1 MSLDSDLSDLN
12 ATPAN
17 SSHAMQRQGLLFAL
31 LAVACFST
39 GPIFVRWASVSLGVY
54 EIGAWRLLLAG
65 SVIVGVALARGEGP
79 LPWGDWRRFLLFG
92 LITALHFGFFIA
104 SLNFTTVAHSLAIV
118 YTAPIFTA
126 LLSWRRFGEA
136 PAPRQWAGIA
146 LSVAGVGIMAG
157 LEPNWTQ
164 RMAIGDLLALG
175 SAITFT
181 FYGLAGRSQRQRY
194 PLLVYV
200 GCVYLM
206 AGFWFVP
213 AAIATFSAGGYT
225 LPAILSVLG
234 IALFPTGLGHT
245 FFNDALRRSS
255 ATVVSVIATQEVTLG
270 ILLGVVLLGEIPSL
284 AAAGGVIVTLIGVAL
299 VIL

>member
-1 MSLDSDLSDLN
+1 M
-12 ATPAN
+12 
-17 SSHAMQRQGLLFAL
+17 
-31 LAVACFST
+31 AVVCFST
-39 GPIFVRWASVSLGVY
+39 GPIFVRWAAVSLGVY

-65 SVIVGVALARGEGP
+65 SVIVSVALARGQGP
-79 LPWGDWRRFLLFG
+79 LPWADWPRFLGFG

-104 SLNFTTVAHSLAIV
+104 SLNYTTVAHSLAIV

-126 LLSWRRFGEA
+126 LLSWRRLGEV
-136 PAPRQWAGIA
+136 PMPRQWTGIV
-146 LSVAGVGIMAG
+146 LSVLGVAIMAG

-181 FYGLAGRSQRQRY
+181 LYGLAGRSQRERY

-206 AGFWFVP
+206 AGLWFLP
-213 AAIATFSAGGYT
+213 AAIVTFSSNGYT
-225 LPAILSVLG
+225 APAILSLLG
-234 IALFPTGLGHT
+234 SALIPTGLGHT
-245 FFNDALRRSS
+245 FFNAALRRSS
-255 ATVVSVIATQEVTLG
+255 ATLVSVIATQEVTLG
-270 ILLGVVLLGEIPSL
+270 VLLGVIFLGEIPS
-284 AAAGGVIVTLIGVAL
+284 AAAVAGAIVTLLGVAL